1 MENFERYFLH
11 DKKILLENIS
21 YETIKPEGRITQ
33 VKLGVKD
40 TIVAQLL
47 KNGIKINFNRAVNF
61 DPEGIF
67 SLSVTFSMMML
78 FDPSTAG
85 EVDWKST
92 DIASE
97 FRKSCPHLL
106 TALMSRTSLMVSQI
120 TAAGGQNPLVTPA
133 SPVPEAPQAQ

>member
-11 DKKILLENIS
+11 EKKILLENIS
-21 YETIKPEGRITQ
+21 YETVPVEGRPSD

-47 KNGIKINFNRAVNF
+47 KNGVKINFNRALNF

-67 SLSVTFSMMML
+67 SLSVTYSMMML
-78 FDPSTAG
+78 FDPSTKD
-85 EVDWKST
+85 EIDWKST
-92 DIASE
+92 DIATE

-106 TALMSRTSLMVSQI
+106 TSLMSRTSLMVAQI
-120 TAAGGQNPLVTPA
+120 TSAGGQNPIVTPA
-133 SPVPEAPQAQ
+133 SPVAQ

>member
-11 DKKILLENIS
+11 EKKILLENIS
-21 YETIKPEGRITQ
+21 YETVPVEGRPSD

-47 KNGIKINFNRAVNF
+47 KNGVKINFNRALNF

-67 SLSVTFSMMML
+67 SLSVTYSMMML
-78 FDPSTAG
+78 FDPSTKD
-85 EVDWKST
+85 EIDWKST
-92 DIASE
+92 DIATE

-106 TALMSRTSLMVSQI
+106 TSLMSRTSLMVAQI
-120 TAAGGQNPLVTPA
+120 TSAGGQNPILTPA
-133 SPVPEAPQAQ
+133 SPMSK

>member
-21 YETIKPEGRITQ
+21 YETVKVEGRPSDM
-33 VKLGVKD
+33 KLGVKD

-47 KNGIKINFNRAVNF
+47 KNGVKINFNRALNF

-67 SLSVTFSMMML
+67 SLSVTYSMMMF
-78 FDPSTAG
+78 FDPSTKD
-85 EVDWKST
+85 EIDWKST
-92 DIASE
+92 DIATE
-97 FRKSCPHLL
+97 FRQSCPHLL

-120 TAAGGQNPLVTPA
+120 TSAGGQNPIVTPA
-133 SPVPEAPQAQ
+133 SPVAPQVL